1 MPRWAITPPV
11 TPTEARVRE
20 TLPEPPG
27 WAYEPKWDGFRVVA
41 WGGSQPRLDSRNH
54 RPLLRYFPELGA
66 AVEMLPDRAVV
77 DAEAVVVLDDVTDF
91 DALQMRIHPAQSR
104 VRKLAQETPAQIV
117 AFDVLAV
124 GEEDL
129 RGRPF
134 RERRE
139 RLHQLLVHTGPPWH
153 LTPSTEDRA
162 EALRWF
168 DSFEEAGCDG
178 IVAKRLDLTY
188 REGERDMI
196 KVKHRRTADAVVGG
210 YRLHKDGDKIG
221 SLLLGMYDEKGALH
235 FVGHCSGFA
244 DRERARLLDMLRQLE
259 TDSSFG
265 DEARR
270 PDAPSRW
277 SGQREAAFVAVDP
290 SIVVEVSYDQI
301 TGGRFRHATRFER
314 WRPDKLPSE
323 CTLDQMERSTGIG
336 FVEVVSGN
344 QTR

>member
-1 MPRWAITPPV
+1 V
-11 TPTEARVRE
+11 SARVLLFADVHLDATTQDNVLPALASILQTARDENPDIIVNAGDLAFKRE
-20 TLPEPPG
+20 SLAPWVSRELRRFHVALAEVAPVIVVPG
-27 WAYEPKWDGFRVVA
+27 
-41 WGGSQPRLDSRNH
+41 NH
-54 RPLLRYFPELGA
+54 
-66 AVEMLPDRAVV
+66 
-77 DAEAVVVLDDVTDF
+77 
-91 DALQMRIHPAQSR
+91 
-104 VRKLAQETPAQIV
+104 
-117 AFDVLAV
+117 
-124 GEEDL
+124 
-129 RGRPF
+129 
-134 RERRE
+134 
-139 RLHQLLVHTGPPWH
+139 
-153 LTPSTEDRA
+153 
-162 EALRWF
+162 
-168 DSFEEAGCDG
+168 
-178 IVAKRLDLTY
+178 DLTY

-336 FVEVVSGN
+336 FVGVVGGN